1 MALNLELIT
10 ESQAVLKRDFEVDAG
25 VSARLDPN
33 NALSPLAG
41 EFAVLVTAPT
51 GTKPTTK
58 VTLGA
63 ITGDLRTSIAGST
76 FPQNE
81 SLVHQIFTE
90 KGRFDVQ
97 AISKLTVLWSYPYE
111 AETNVYDIGT
121 AIAVGQPLS
130 VAAGSSTVANR
141 LVLQTAAN
149 NELVTAFA
157 LNALATTDAPLGK
170 VKLRFRFVGPT
181 YVAVT

>member
-1 MALNLELIT
+1 MAQNLELVT

-25 VSARLDPN
+25 VAARLDPT

-41 EFAVLVTAPT
+41 EFATLVTATT
-51 GTKPTTK
+51 GTKAATK
-58 VTLGA
+58 VTLGGL
-63 ITGDLRTSIAGST
+63 TGNLQTSIAGST

-121 AIAVGQPLS
+121 AIAVGQPLA
-130 VAAGSSTVANR
+130 VAVGSATVANR
-141 LVLQTAAN
+141 LVLQAVAN
-149 NELVTAFA
+149 NELVVAFA
-157 LNALATTDAPLGK
+157 MNALATTDAPLGK
-170 VKLRFRFVGPT
+170 TKLRFRYVGPT